1 MELTTRG
8 RYAVM
13 SMAELARHTGSEALA
28 LSAVAERQRLSLD
41 YLEQIFAKLRR
52 ADLVQSTRGR
62 TGGYRLSRPA
72 AEINI
77 AEIMVAVEEET
88 RMTRCLSNDQ
98 GGCLGEERCLTHNLW
113 KALGEH
119 IVAFLRSIS
128 LKDVLEGNAILQPSP
143 AGQHAAAHGH
153 SNQMQA
159 EEAPKA

>member
-13 SMAELARHTGSEALA
+13 SMAELARHKGNDALA
-28 LSAVAERQRLSLD
+28 LSVVAERQRLSLD

-62 TGGYRLSRPA
+62 TGGYKLSRPA
-72 AEINI
+72 NEISI

-88 RMTRCLSNDQ
+88 RMTRCLNGEQ

-119 IVAFLRSIS
+119 IVTFLRSIS
-128 LKDVLEGNAILQPSP
+128 LQDVLEGNGILQPSP
-143 AGQHAAAHGH
+143 AGQRLASLHQINAA
-153 SNQMQA
+153 
-159 EEAPKA
+159 EASKS